1 MADKLTSAVAVKMTD
16 ALHAD
21 GCASADGRRCNCA
34 EVLMT
39 ALASPP
45 TSTASDLPPSLRAAL
60 LLSILVTTAAWWLA

>member
-34 EVLMT
+34 DVLT

-45 TSTASDLPPSLRAAL
+45 TSTASGLPPSLRAAL
-60 LLSILVTTAAWWLA
+60 LFSILVTTAAWWLA